1 MRTVRN
7 LLVILVVA
15 LAAPSYAAEYTV
27 ETTADGADPIPG
39 DGVCDD
45 GLGNCTLRAAI
56 QTANANA
63 GSDDV
68 ILPAGLYVLTLKR
81 DTDLPDDQ
89 TGDLDVTGSD
99 LTITGAG
106 NAVPCEGVGCTCID
120 GKKGKDRVFDVS
132 GPELR

>member
-1 MRTVRN
+1 MRTIRN
-7 LLVILVVA
+7 LLSILVVA

-27 ETTADGADPIPG
+27 ETTADGADPIPA

-56 QTANANA
+56 QTANANG

-99 LTITGAG
+99 LTIT
-106 NAVPCEGVGCTCID
+106 EELID
-120 GKKGKDRVFDVS
+120 
-132 GPELR
+132 